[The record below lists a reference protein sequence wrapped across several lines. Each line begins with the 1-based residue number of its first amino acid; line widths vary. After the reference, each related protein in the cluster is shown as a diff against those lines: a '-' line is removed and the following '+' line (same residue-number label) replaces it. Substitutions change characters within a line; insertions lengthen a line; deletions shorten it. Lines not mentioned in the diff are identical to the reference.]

1 MGRYRFL
8 TRPKWVLFSA
18 VMLGL
23 VVLMVNL
30 ALWQLRRLH
39 ERRAMNAEVVA
50 AMHEDPIDATAPGS
64 DPAVADPHGERHL
77 RRVAAGAHPQPQ
89 LPGQPGFHV
98 VTPLQLADGRALLV
112 NRGWIPLTEDG
123 SAPTPP
129 RAAERPSHRD
139 RSGPGVAAAGRLL
152 QPPRPARRHAAPALP
167 GRRAPHRAADAVP
180 ADRRLRRAPDHAPRP
195 SAGPQPVLIPA
206 PELDDGPHLS
216 YAGQWVFFSGCVVA
230 GWILVVR
237 RTVKQQAKQAARPPQ
252 PRARRR
258 RTSPGDALKT
268 AVMARASSTVEPD
281 PDR

>member
-8 TRPKWVLFSA
+8 TRPRWVLFSA

-50 AMHEDPIDATAPGS
+50 AEHEDPIDATAPGS
-64 DPAVADPHGERHL
+64 IRQWRTLTASGTYDVSQQVLIRN
-77 RRVAAGAHPQPQ
+77 RTYQ
-89 LPGQPGFHV
+89 GQPGFHV

-123 SAPTPP
+123 STPTPP
-129 RAAERPSHRD
+129 APPNGPVVVTGRARESQQRGAFFSPRD
-139 RSGPGVAAAGRLL
+139 PPDGTLRQLYRVDVPRIAQQTPYPLIGDYVELLTTTPAVA
-152 QPPRPARRHAAPALP
+152 
-167 GRRAPHRAADAVP
+167 D
-180 ADRRLRRAPDHAPRP
+180 
-195 SAGPQPVLIPA
+195 PQPVLIPA

-237 RTVKQQAKQAARPPQ
+237 RTVKQRARQAARAASTPSE
-252 PRARRR
+252 A
-258 RTSPGDALKT
+258 T
-268 AVMARASSTVEPD
+268 ADVTG
-281 PDR
+281 